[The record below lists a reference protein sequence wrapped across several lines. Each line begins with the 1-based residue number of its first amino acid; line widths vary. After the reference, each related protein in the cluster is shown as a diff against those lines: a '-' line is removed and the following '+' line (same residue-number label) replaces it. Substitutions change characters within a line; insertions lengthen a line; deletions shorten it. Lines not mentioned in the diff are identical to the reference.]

1 MPDGKRLW
9 RTASGRLVADG
20 HPEAVFLAY
29 GPNDELPPDEKPAE
43 PVKAVRKPADKQVR
57 KPADK

>member
-9 RTASGRLVADG
+9 RTASGDLVEDG
-20 HPEAVFLAY
+20 HPEAVTLAY
-29 GPNDELPPDEKPAE
+29 GADDALVGADKKRRTKRA
-43 PVKAVRKPADKQVR
+43 AKPADKQVD